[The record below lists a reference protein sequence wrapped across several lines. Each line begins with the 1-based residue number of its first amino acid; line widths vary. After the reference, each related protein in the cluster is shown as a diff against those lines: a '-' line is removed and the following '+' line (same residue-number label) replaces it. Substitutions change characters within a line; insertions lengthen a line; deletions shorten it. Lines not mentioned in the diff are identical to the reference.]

1 MHKKAGEIAKKENVL
16 GIITGDNLAQ
26 VASQTLKN
34 LYAYRT
40 VSELPV
46 YSPLISFEKEETIKI
61 AKDIGTYEISIQ
73 RSPGCIPPKTPR
85 TGVSLKKFTSILK
98 ETGLY

>member
-1 MHKKAGEIAKKENVL
+1 MHKKAGDIAREEGAL

-40 VSELPV
+40 SSMLPV
-46 YSPLISFEKEETIKI
+46 YSPLIGFEKEETIRI
-61 AKDIGTYEISIQ
+61 AKRIGTFDLSVAHADGCVPP
-73 RSPGCIPPKTPR
+73 RSPK
-85 TGVSLKKFTSILK
+85 TGVPPAVFKKILADS
-98 ETGLY
+98 GLE

>member
-1 MHKKAGEIAKKENVL
+1 MHKKAGDIAREEGAL

-40 VSELPV
+40 SSNMPV
-46 YSPLISFEKEETIKI
+46 YSPLIGFEKEETIKI
-61 AKDIGTYEISIQ
+61 AKRIGTFDLSVSHSDGCTPP
-73 RSPGCIPPKTPR
+73 RSPK
-85 TGVSLKKFTSILK
+85 TGVSIPAFKKILA
-98 ETGLY
+98 ESGLE